1 MATRMKLGDSL
12 GSAPAK
18 SFRERMDEARP
29 DVAALREKNAR
40 KTGIAMKLRA
50 LRDELNMTQQDVADA
65 SGMKQ
70 SAIARMEALQGA
82 VPSLESIDRYVT
94 ACGGQLELNITHE
107 PEAA

>member
-1 MATRMKLGDSL
+1 MATQMKANNKSGNV
-12 GSAPAK
+12 PAK

-29 DVAALREKNAR
+29 DIVALKEKHAR

-50 LRDELNMTQQDVADA
+50 LRDDRNMTQQDVADA

-70 SAIARMEALQGA
+70 SAIARMEALTGT
-82 VPSLESIDRYVT
+82 VPSLESIERYVI
-94 ACGGQLELNITHE
+94 ACGGHLELLISPE